1 MLYWVLGNLKARISR
16 QKITGNKMVLC
27 FVKGLMMLT
36 DFEGHMLI
44 NQPVAVIDL
53 ELALLR
59 LTLFGVQ
66 KRTTPSIPQ
75 IRMYLMRMYLISTL
89 DAYVRMY
96 GCVRSVCVCVPL

>member
-1 MLYWVLGNLKARISR
+1 MTNRNPNAI
-16 QKITGNKMVLC
+16 MVLC

-59 LTLFGVQ
+59 LTLFGVH

>member
-1 MLYWVLGNLKARISR
+1 MLYWVLGKARISR
-16 QKITGNKMVLC
+16 QKSTGNKMVLC

-59 LTLFGVQ
+59 LTLFGVH